1 MKPKSIRDE
10 KSLSLYFDWKEGR
23 REKMSVRDII
33 EIVEAAIKL
42 YKKVTSEEQKETLE
56 QIILECIRLLPS

>member
-10 KSLSLYFDWKEGR
+10 KILSLYFDWKEGR
-23 REKMSVRDII
+23 KEKMSVHDII

-42 YKKVTSEEQKETLE
+42 NKKVTSEEQKETLE

>member
-1 MKPKSIRDE
+1 
-10 KSLSLYFDWKEGR
+10 
-23 REKMSVRDII
+23 MSVRDII